1 MGYERPSSLGV
12 PALRCINSSQRA
24 RKSHPLR
31 SLKRV
36 WPSAPPPPQKQ
47 SEELQSDKSRYSGP
61 ALQRFELDSEP
72 GAASCLNV
80 CSWRRWLLLG
90 VKGLREGST
99 VPVGFGPRDLEGKH
113 KGLGFDL
120 GQCHSLQ
127 GQLSHLDQ
135 NFSCWASLDKPQT

>member
-1 MGYERPSSLGV
+1 MVPQEGV
-12 PALRCINSSQRA
+12 AFS
-24 RKSHPLR
+24 
-31 SLKRV
+31 
-36 WPSAPPPPQKQ
+36 PPPPQKQ

-99 VPVGFGPRDLEGKH
+99 VPVGFGPRDLEGGYQKKANTRAWALTLASVIH
-113 KGLGFDL
+113 SRGSCPALTKTSHVGL
-120 GQCHSLQ
+120 
-127 GQLSHLDQ
+127 
-135 NFSCWASLDKPQT
+135 A